1 MPDREPTQIPQHFVF
16 ALVEDFSHMAFSC
29 AVDPLR
35 IANLISE
42 KELYT
47 WSFASLDG
55 KTATSSN
62 TSVTLAHNTF
72 KDIPP
77 LRPSICSIR
86 HQHAA
91 YGSHRSCEDPAP
103 D

>member
-1 MPDREPTQIPQHFVF
+1 MEAPMPDREPTQIPQHFIF

-47 WSFASLDG
+47 VRRQGFWHQRRLEEIDTPENIFGSPKSEHLQKFL
-55 KTATSSN
+55 SN
-62 TSVTLAHNTF
+62 
-72 KDIPP
+72 
-77 LRPSICSIR
+77 IR
-86 HQHAA
+86 
-91 YGSHRSCEDPAP
+91 
-103 D
+103 

>member
-62 TSVTLAHNTF
+62 GIAKLLLAHCETLATVG
-72 KDIPP
+72 
-77 LRPSICSIR
+77 SCR
-86 HQHAA
+86 HFGGVIGPEVERISAGVA
-91 YGSHRSCEDPAP
+91 V
-103 D
+103 